1 MTQATYTGVLDLAAG
16 AFLLAAVLVV
26 WRRELRAMV
35 RMLAWQG
42 AALATIPLTV
52 GVYQADAALIAVGV
66 IVLLLR
72 AVVLPLLLA
81 RAVGSEVHERRESTP
96 LVNTTTSLLITAGLT
111 VLAYAVTRP
120 IIALDPSPA
129 TRAVPAAFAVILIAV
144 FIMVSRRRA
153 LSQAV
158 GFMMLDNGIAATAF
172 LITSGVPLIVELGAS
187 LHVLFAVLVLGLL
200 TGHMRRTFAAAVG
213 WRRLSAFVTVLAAL
227 SVLMTAA
234 VLGSQIGSG
243 ARFGVGHQLRAD
255 ALTVTMLIIIGTV
268 GTLAT
273 WASIGYINA
282 ELAHEHTDQRGAN
295 LYGVLVPIFL
305 AAMSLAVLAN
315 NIGLMWVAIE
325 ATTVATAFLVGHRR
339 TRAALEATWKY
350 VVICSVGIAL
360 AFLGTVLL
368 YFASLHAGAS
378 SGTALNIDV
387 LLAHA
392 GQLDPN
398 VTHLA
403 AGLLLLGYGAK
414 AGLVPFHTWLADA
427 HSQSPAPVS
436 ALMSGVLLSVA
447 FSALLR
453 VKSVVDLA
461 LGTGFLRAGLLIIG
475 LLTLLIAASLLVV
488 QTDFKRMLAYSSMEN
503 MGLVAVAAAA
513 GTKLA
518 ITALLL
524 HVLAHG
530 IGKTLVFLGSGQ
542 LQAAHDSTRISDV
555 TGVLARSRTG

>member
-1 MTQATYTGVLDLAAG
+1 MSFLLLVPILAPLAA
-16 AFLLAAVLVV
+16 AALAAVLG
-26 WRRELRAMV
+26 WR
-35 RMLAWQG
+35 
-42 AALATIPLTV
+42 PLT
-52 GVYQADAALIAVGV
+52 
-66 IVLLLR
+66 
-72 AVVLPLLLA
+72 
-81 RAVGSEVHERRESTP
+81 SS
-96 LVNTTTSLLITAGLT
+96 
-111 VLAYAVTRP
+111 
-120 IIALDPSPA
+120 
-129 TRAVPAAFAVILIAV
+129 
-144 FIMVSRRRA
+144 
-153 LSQAV
+153 
-158 GFMMLDNGIAATAF
+158 
-172 LITSGVPLIVELGAS
+172 
-187 LHVLFAVLVLGLL
+187 
-200 TGHMRRTFAAAVG
+200 
-213 WRRLSAFVTVLAAL
+213 VTVLAAL
-227 SVLMTAA
+227 LVLITGAI
-234 VLGSQIGSG
+234 LGFNIRSG
-243 ARFGVGHQLRAD
+243 VRFGPWNLFRAD
-255 ALTVTMLIIIGTV
+255 ALSITMLIVIGTV

-273 WASIGYINA
+273 WASVGYINA
-282 ELAHEHTDQRGAN
+282 ELANEHTDQRGAN

-453 VKSVVDLA
+453 VKSVVDVA
-461 LGTGFLRAGLLIIG
+461 LGTGFLRAGLLIVG

-518 ITALLL
+518 IAALLL

-530 IGKTLVFLGSGQ
+530 IGKTLVFLAAGQ
-542 LQAAHDSTRISDV
+542 LQAAHDSTAISDI
-555 TGVLARSRTG
+555 TGVLARSRLVGGALAVGLAVLLGLPPFAMFASELSISRALASAHLEWALGAALLLVVIAFAALVRNGSRMLLGPPDPGAPTIAVPRSVAGALITGVTLSVALGLTAGPLAQLFRSAATMLGATP